1 MRKSKNEQIALLSA
15 QFLQIFNNQRFDEIN
30 KHTSKEKELERIC
43 NAMQAVLDV
52 RKVIYDDVNEY
63 DEGCY
68 VYENMNGEIV
78 IDYYL
83 EGGESAGSATISK
96 EAFK

>member
-1 MRKSKNEQIALLSA
+1 MRKPKNEQIALLSA
-15 QFLQIFNNQRFDEIN
+15 QFLNVLNSENFDKIN
-30 KHTSKEKELERIC
+30 KHTSKEAELERIC
-43 NAMQAVLDV
+43 GTMQAVLDV
-52 RKVIYDDVNEY
+52 KKIIYDDVDEC

-78 IDYYL
+78 IEYSL
-83 EGGESAGSATISK
+83 EGGEAYGSATISK